1 MNSTTI
7 NKGCKKNAYIIIYY
21 LFLLGIFFTWH
32 DFQNNPGIAPRL
44 AYFSLVAGPLFFINK
59 DWAVPI
65 VTLFFIL
72 AKDNYTSSYL
82 PTELYTYILLLLAI
96 AIVRGRRNMLTE
108 TPLVVFLLFAIT
120 LICNL
125 FFGTFENVTGMLLLL
140 ILALQSGGAKDAMTT
155 KYLSYSFVV
164 AGVVI
169 SVYQI
174 QYGEMMAVESWMGT
188 EQIERQ
194 GFKDINY
201 TACVISLGVCAAMI
215 NIFVE
220 KTLNNIWKLILVSSI
235 LLMVYSLF
243 VNASR
248 GSILAV
254 AFPALVLL
262 ICSKTKL
269 WLKIFSIVFVLLA
282 LYVAYV
288 NGVMAYH
295 VYTNTFYSQIMRLGS
310 FNEGDDVKVTFLSD
324 SDKWSYLN
332 IRFATFDN
340 DTFSG
345 QIEKIDKTKVTTD
358 VVHDGYAKFT
368 INNIDDGNIVIT
380 TIPAEDGWQLY
391 IDGAPAEYTAY
402 QNALIAFDVPSGN
415 HTAELLF
422 TAPGLKEGAMVSC
435 AGIVLLAAFILIDK
449 NITKK
454 KEKQN

>member
-288 NGVMAYH
+288 NGVMDYLLFRIE
-295 VYTNTFYSQIMRLGS
+295 N
-310 FNEGDDVKVTFLSD
+310 D
-324 SDKWSYLN
+324 STGTGRTEIWSGALN
-332 IRFATFDN
+332 QYN
-340 DTFSG
+340 MS
-345 QIEKIDKTKVTTD
+345 
-358 VVHDGYAKFT
+358 
-368 INNIDDGNIVIT
+368 
-380 TIPAEDGWQLY
+380 
-391 IDGAPAEYTAY
+391 
-402 QNALIAFDVPSGN
+402 QNALNMLLGYGYEGGRNLVHRALHNDFIAFLVEYGFIGFCCFIVFFFRPLFKMSKGN
-415 HTAELLF
+415 RAIT
-422 TAPGLKEGAMVSC
+422 
-435 AGIVLLAAFILIDK
+435 LAAVSALFAVSMTLEPFAAGRWPFYAFWLYALSLGK
-449 NITKK
+449 YGYNSKR
-454 KEKQN
+454 Q